1 MKFAGALVAG
11 ALLLS
16 GCLHHNVVRNADRL
30 YSRAEV
36 ERRAGRENAAA
47 MVYADIVRK
56 TGQALRAHPNN
67 DWADEALLLLG
78 QSRLRLGE
86 YGESQ
91 AALVALGRRTE
102 TPGLRIEADIYL
114 GVLKEEVGEP
124 EEALGLVNAAL
135 KAAEIEGR
143 GAIGDEARA
152 EAYLL
157 RGRILLERGQP
168 DRAWLDL
175 DRAVDADRDA
185 AVEVAM
191 ERLQWAIASNDPD
204 RTRFAVD
211 ALLADPRAGVRV
223 DSVGLAVWAAADQW
237 GARAGADLL
246 AGTDSATWPRA
257 ARDRIVLQRARL
269 LDAAGDT
276 AAASDQALRVAGGL
290 GVSAAEGRLLLSEWR
305 AQRARDLPE
314 IYALR
319 ALLLPAAGTASVSR
333 RLRAIDRLELFAS
346 VGLDDSLGWFAAA
359 EVARDYFGAEYLARG
374 LFLAYADGSPGEP
387 WVPKSLLAA
396 LEVSKEEADR
406 AWLRGRL
413 EGHRESPY
421 VLAAHG
427 GTSAGF
433 EELEEELEVRLKEL
447 TNE

>member
-16 GCLHHNVVRNADRL
+16 GCIHHNVVRNADHL
-30 YSRAEV
+30 YSSAEV
-36 ERRAGRENAAA
+36 ERRAGREAAA
-47 MVYADIVRK
+47 ALIYAAIVRK
-56 TGQALRAHPNN
+56 TGEALRAQPDS

-91 AALVALGRRTE
+91 AALVELGRRTE
-102 TPGLRIEADIYL
+102 MPSLRIEADIYL

-124 EEALGLVNAAL
+124 VEALGLVNAAL
-135 KAAEIEGR
+135 KAAEVEGE

-152 EAYLL
+152 EAHLL
-157 RGRILLERGQP
+157 RGRILLGRGQP
-168 DRAWLDL
+168 DRAWWDL

-185 AVEVAM
+185 AVVAGM
-191 ERLQWAIASNDPD
+191 ERLQWAITSNDPD
-204 RTRFAVD
+204 RTRLAVD

-223 DSVGLAVWAAADQW
+223 DSMGVAMWAAADQW
-237 GARAGADLL
+237 GARAAADLL
-246 AGTDSATWPRA
+246 AGTDSATWARA

-290 GVSAAEGRLLLSEWR
+290 GVSAAEGRLLVSEWR
-305 AQRARDLPE
+305 AERARDLTD

-319 ALLLPAAGTASVSR
+319 ALLLPAAGAAAVSR
-333 RLRAIDRLELFAS
+333 RLTAIDRLERFAS
-346 VGLDDSLGWFAAA
+346 VGLDDSLGWFAAG
-359 EVARDYFGAEYLARG
+359 EVARDHFGAGYLARG

-396 LEVSKEEADR
+396 LEVSKEEGDR

-433 EELEEELEVRLKEL
+433 GELEEELQLRLKEL
-447 TNE
+447 ANQ